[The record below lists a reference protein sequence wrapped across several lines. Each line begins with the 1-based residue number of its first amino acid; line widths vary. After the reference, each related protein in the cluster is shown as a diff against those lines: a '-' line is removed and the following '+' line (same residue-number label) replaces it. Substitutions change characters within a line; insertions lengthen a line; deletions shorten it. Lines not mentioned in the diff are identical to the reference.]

1 MYRPIDHGI
10 GYYSAVVR
18 RRLPG
23 LRRTRAGGKEREGEK
38 RESKQKI
45 EKGRER
51 KDTDTPE
58 TKGDGERAEQEKSTG
73 AARLGQ
79 QKP

>member
-1 MYRPIDHGI
+1 MDPWAPHAASQRGKRKRAQPGGAAINDHEK
-10 GYYSAVVR
+10 
-18 RRLPG
+18 
-23 LRRTRAGGKEREGEK
+23 KEE
-38 RESKQKI
+38 KI